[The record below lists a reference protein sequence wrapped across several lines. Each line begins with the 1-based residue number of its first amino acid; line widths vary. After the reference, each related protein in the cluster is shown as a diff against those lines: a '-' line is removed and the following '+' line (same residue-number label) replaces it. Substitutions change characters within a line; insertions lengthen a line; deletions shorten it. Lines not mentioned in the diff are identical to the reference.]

1 MTQYVVNVY
10 NTLIVGREN
19 IVNGNIQKKNP
30 NGLGILDL
38 ANARLRDY
46 ITPVEARIIDVSTQ
60 ITILLMKIKKSKKL
74 RKEPAY
80 IKFYQINIGY
90 VEILKT
96 DDDRIEAHYFKIP
109 NRVHLLS
116 SKSV

>member
-1 MTQYVVNVY
+1 
-10 NTLIVGREN
+10 
-19 IVNGNIQKKNP
+19 
-30 NGLGILDL
+30 
-38 ANARLRDY
+38 
-46 ITPVEARIIDVSTQ
+46 
-60 ITILLMKIKKSKKL
+60 MKIKKSKKL
-74 RKEPAY
+74 RKTPAY

-116 SKSV
+116 SKSVQYHIENVGEDSHQKKLEEFVKKSDLADEEMRH